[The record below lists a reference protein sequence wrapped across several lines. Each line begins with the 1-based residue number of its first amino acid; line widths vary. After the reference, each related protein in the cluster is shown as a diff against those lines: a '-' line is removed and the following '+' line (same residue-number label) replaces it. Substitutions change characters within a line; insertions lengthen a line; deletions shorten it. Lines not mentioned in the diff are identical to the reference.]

1 MRPIG
6 RSEVAGRVVARDAA
20 AARRLLAF
28 LFAGRPGAFFRVDT
42 PKASG
47 LGDWLAPRRL
57 SRSAAASL

>member
-1 MRPIG
+1 MRAFG

-20 AARRLLAF
+20 AARR

-57 SRSAAASL
+57 SRAAASP